1 MDYNYPATLK
11 ASIESGVGKVDWLH
25 TQQFALEREVTKERF
40 QEIYQQSSSCVLLTV
55 KVSYEFMPDFTGISV
70 KGGVNMWPRSDQLR
84 ELSGTAKRK
93 DSVSM
98 NNRIYYA
105 ALEVKKK
112 LDLDGVKGK
121 AAIDVLAED
130 NAAGVRKAL
139 NEATE
144 ELTSLIVEDL
154 NKSAGRR
161 ST

>member
-1 MDYNYPATLK
+1 
-11 ASIESGVGKVDWLH
+11 
-25 TQQFALEREVTKERF
+25 
-40 QEIYQQSSSCVLLTV
+40 
-55 KVSYEFMPDFTGISV
+55 
-70 KGGVNMWPRSDQLR
+70 
-84 ELSGTAKRK
+84 
-93 DSVSM
+93 M